1 MKKNA
6 LNKDKKSFFSRF
18 AVVFTVLVFVIF
30 ISGIIREAWRIRS
43 FNNEIDEL
51 QQELENLKMDR
62 QEFLSSIDLYESE
75 LFVEQEA
82 RTKFNLQ
89 KPGEEVVVIPVD
101 DQDIVGALGDKT
113 KPQNTEPKNLRE
125 RMSKNLNDWWAY
137 FF

>member
-1 MKKNA
+1 M
-6 LNKDKKSFFSRF
+6 
-18 AVVFTVLVFVIF
+18 VFVIF

-113 KPQNTEPKNLRE
+113 KSQNTEPKNLRE
-125 RMSKNLNDWWAY
+125 RMSKNLNDWWGV
-137 FF
+137 FLLNCPNKFRK